1 MGCPGMTPVTL
12 PPGKPGRFLFHLAVQ
27 FPRRRAACF
36 GGNNRY
42 PAPPRRVLQLPS
54 SAIKPWSCPA
64 WDAILTKASWV
75 AFLFRIFW
83 SLCLYLKARAT
94 KGRDMSII
102 RPSQLFKITAF
113 SFFICV
119 GNSVPCFA
127 DQQSIPPAK
136 AIEFEGDLAF
146 TPKPLTLKGYLRRPD
161 RAGRYPAIV
170 LLHGCGGSAERLDQ
184 RWGQILASW
193 GYVTLTIDSFG
204 PRGIE
209 NTCGNYP
216 PRDLRFDAYRGLN
229 FLVRQPFVDAKRIV
243 AIGFSLGGWL
253 GPFSAERGAIEQLY
267 ENKFRAAVAY
277 YPACDTLK
285 GIATVPSLILIGER
299 DV

>member
-1 MGCPGMTPVTL
+1 
-12 PPGKPGRFLFHLAVQ
+12 
-27 FPRRRAACF
+27 
-36 GGNNRY
+36 
-42 PAPPRRVLQLPS
+42 
-54 SAIKPWSCPA
+54 
-64 WDAILTKASWV
+64 
-75 AFLFRIFW
+75 
-83 SLCLYLKARAT
+83 
-94 KGRDMSII
+94 MSII

-184 RWGQILASW
+184 RWGKTLASW
-193 GYVTLTIDSFG
+193 GHVTLTIDSFG

-253 GPFSAERGAIEQLY
+253 ALFSVERGAIEQLY

-277 YPACDTLK
+277 YPVCDALK

-299 DV
+299 DAFTPGCRDMVDGRSSDFGMSRTPGEGSAIRLVVYPEAYRGFDNPRFKTPVEYLGYHLEFNQSATDQSIETLREFLRETVGGRQ